1 MSCQPISSTMKRI
14 MLGRSVWVCPACAN
28 AVEGNIRAVTAM
40 KRLPGG
46 VGCRG
51 FIAFVLMIQTTKIYL
66 INQGWPYLE
75 VIRDDFG
82 SNMYDNRT

>member
-1 MSCQPISSTMKRI
+1 M
-14 MLGRSVWVCPACAN
+14 CPACAN
-28 AVEGNIRAVTAM
+28 AVEGNIRAVMAM

-51 FIAFVLMIQTTKIYL
+51 FIVFVLMIQTTKIYI
-66 INQGWPYLE
+66 INQGWLYLE
-75 VIRDDFG
+75 IIRDDFG